1 MRLPEREKLPA
12 ATLLGCA
19 QGLPGASLWQRR
31 GQEERGDDEGR
42 RREIAPVSP

>member
-12 ATLLGCA
+12 ATFLGCA